1 MKNNRGVPFDLSLA
15 FHSDAGTSPDDSL
28 VGTLAIYTLM
38 AEGSRK
44 YSDGRD
50 RMGGRL
56 LADCVQTQVVS
67 DIRAD
72 FDPLWSRRD
81 IRDRSYSESR
91 TTDVPGIILELLS
104 HQNFADMKYGHD
116 PAFKFTACRAVYK
129 GILKFLSS
137 WYGVPY
143 VVQPL
148 PVRDFKAV
156 FVSDGKLRLSWN
168 ENIDEKEPTAGADGY
183 ILYTRVGDGAFDS
196 GTRIDGRSVE
206 FSMERGK
213 VYSWKVEAY
222 NEGGRSFPSEI
233 LSAGIADSPKGK
245 VLVVNNFTR
254 LASPAW
260 FDTPSYAGFDSQLD
274 GGVSYVNDISLCGD
288 NYELRR
294 GKDWISDDAPGF
306 GASDTEMAG
315 SVIAGNNFDYPSV
328 HGKALLAA
336 GWSFCSSSAS
346 AFDGSEAVDAVDLI
360 CGKQV
365 STLRGSG
372 LSPAPFQVF
381 PSSIRE
387 ALGKAA
393 GEGRGLLVSGSRIA
407 TDAWDSIYPFA
418 DTTMLA
424 DGCEFAEYQSLAKEF
439 AEKTLGY
446 AWTSSRSGSDGLL
459 FEKKSMGRMS
469 VKCSIHTVP
478 NQDFYCVENCDA
490 LKTLSSTDKVLLRY
504 SNKLPA
510 AVLHHGDGY
519 RSASFGFP
527 LECIQDQD
535 ALRGLME
542 ETMNLLTD
550 K

>member
-1 MKNNRGVPFDLSLA
+1 
-15 FHSDAGTSPDDSL
+15 
-28 VGTLAIYTLM
+28 
-38 AEGSRK
+38 
-44 YSDGRD
+44 
-50 RMGGRL
+50 
-56 LADCVQTQVVS
+56 
-67 DIRAD
+67 
-72 FDPLWSRRD
+72 
-81 IRDRSYSESR
+81 
-91 TTDVPGIILELLS
+91 
-104 HQNFADMKYGHD
+104 
-116 PAFKFTACRAVYK
+116 
-129 GILKFLSS
+129 
-137 WYGVPY
+137 
-143 VVQPL
+143 
-148 PVRDFKAV
+148 
-156 FVSDGKLRLSWN
+156 
-168 ENIDEKEPTAGADGY
+168 
-183 ILYTRVGDGAFDS
+183 
-196 GTRIDGRSVE
+196 
-206 FSMERGK
+206 
-213 VYSWKVEAY
+213 
-222 NEGGRSFPSEI
+222 
-233 LSAGIADSPKGK
+233 
-245 VLVVNNFTR
+245 
-254 LASPAW
+254 
-260 FDTPSYAGFDSQLD
+260 
-274 GGVSYVNDISLCGD
+274 
-288 NYELRR
+288 
-294 GKDWISDDAPGF
+294 
-306 GASDTEMAG
+306 MAG

-381 PSSIRE
+381 PSSVRE

-393 GEGRGLLVSGSRIA
+393 GEGRALLVSGSRIA
-407 TDAWDSIYPFA
+407 TDAWDSVYPFA

-424 DGCEFAEYQSLAKEF
+424 DGCEFAEYQSMAKEF